1 MLPTFGQC
9 IHTQMQIHPRLV
21 RRECICPGVPPCLFS
36 TVLAHRTSVG
46 FDQAA
51 IQVADPTRNAGRGA
65 ALRPETPNQPKY
77 QGFEERSFSKI
88 V

>member
-9 IHTQMQIHPRLV
+9 IHTQMQIHLRLV
-21 RRECICPGVPPCLFS
+21 FSECICPGVPPCLHP
-36 TVLAHRTSVG
+36 TVLTYRTRVG
-46 FDQAA
+46 IDQAA
-51 IQVADPTRNAGRGA
+51 IQAAHPTRDAGRGA
-65 ALRPETPNQPKY
+65 AMRLARPNQQKY